1 MGGRI
6 DLSCFDGKNRRLI
19 ERTGGN
25 LRVGFGGDLWIGTMK
40 IMARLEIDTGNIL
53 NQHKNVISKLE
64 KKA

>member
-6 DLSCFDGKNRRLI
+6 VLSYFDGKHRRFI
-19 ERTGGN
+19 ERTGGK

-53 NQHKNVISKLE
+53 NQHKNVSSKLK